1 MRRSWFAF
9 AIRSLALAA
18 ILLGEARNSLAVTP
32 GDAVQG
38 KSLYEAKCGGCH
50 SVDANRVGPMHRN
63 VIGRVPGSVAGY
75 DYSSAVKTMGGVWTP
90 ARIDRWLQGPQ
101 KLAPGAKM
109 FLSVASSQERAD
121 IIAYLVT
128 VSSHSP

>member
-1 MRRSWFAF
+1 MRRLWFRF
-9 AIRSLALAA
+9 VMRSVGIAGLILGMGGNVLADTA
-18 ILLGEARNSLAVTP
+18 
-32 GDAVQG
+32 GDAIQG

-50 SVDANRVGPMHRN
+50 SVDSNRIGPMHRN

-75 DYSSAVKTMGGVWTP
+75 DYSPAVKKLGGVWTP
-90 ARIDRWLQGPQ
+90 ARVDRWLQGPQ

-109 FLSVASSQERAD
+109 FLTVASSQNRAD

>member
-1 MRRSWFAF
+1 MRSLSLRFVLGSLAMASIVLGGGGNAF
-9 AIRSLALAA
+9 ADA
-18 ILLGEARNSLAVTP
+18 P
-32 GDAVQG
+32 GDAARR

-50 SVDANRVGPMHRN
+50 SVDSNRTGPMHRN

-75 DYSSAVKTMGGVWTP
+75 DYSPAVRKLGGVWTP
-90 ARIDRWLQGPQ
+90 VRVDSWLQGPQ

-109 FLSVASSQERAD
+109 FLTVASSQDRAD